1 MSFIG
6 MCCYD
11 KCVLSFCERHSKF
24 ISDFICFLWCN
35 FSRLK
40 SYSDTNMKTISILL
54 IRIFDEHLTPF
65 SYEQF
70 LKLTGGHY
78 HIRDSRDL
86 MHEVC
91 NSTNSTPDEQVKKSG
106 SAGTVP
112 RV

>member
-1 MSFIG
+1 M
-6 MCCYD
+6 
-11 KCVLSFCERHSKF
+11 VLSMV
-24 ISDFICFLWCN
+24 FLFDRILKN
-35 FSRLK
+35 LSVVSFRAIVYNDIRLK